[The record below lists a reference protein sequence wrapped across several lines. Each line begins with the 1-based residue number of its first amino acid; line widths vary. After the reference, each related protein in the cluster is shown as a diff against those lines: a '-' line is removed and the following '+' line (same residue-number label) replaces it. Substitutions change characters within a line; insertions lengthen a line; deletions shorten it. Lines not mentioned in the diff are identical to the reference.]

1 MVTNKGSTRNHVIA
15 PSNPPPIS
23 SGPPHHQGALPCS
36 CLLSMPITNSS
47 DAFIKITN
55 TGTLSLAH
63 CINQYSA
70 PNLYS
75 DCTCSNLHLH
85 KLNLDCDSSLGSC
98 NASRPLTF
106 LFSLASRR
114 STRAPAHR
122 NRNRNRLSTP
132 PSIHRIASAQITGE
146 TRQCLEVLHTHHE
159 TIFLLVSNSR
169 KVRSWYFQLASI
181 FAVAISF
188 LERE

>member
-1 MVTNKGSTRNHVIA
+1 VVHLITRA
-15 PSNPPPIS
+15 PCPVPVSY
-23 SGPPHHQGALPCS
+23 PC
-36 CLLSMPITNSS
+36 LSPTHSS

-55 TGTLSLAH
+55 TGTPSLAH
-63 CINQYSA
+63 CINTSA

-106 LFSLASRR
+106 LFFLASRR

-181 FAVAISF
+181 FAVAF
-188 LERE
+188 FFF